1 MKAIRDEIKKL
12 VLEIFVLVDE
22 KVAIDNKIK
31 KLEYQKENFYNLTE
45 DMKYDLL
52 NKILRGSIFK
62 NFNGIYLTK
71 RPQYSTNAQH
81 FHFEGKM
88 FYIGWNGCIGANTR
102 NIRKYIQENGTFTDV
117 EDTVFE
123 NANVQEFT
131 KYVSKNYSIID
142 NKISRLKY
150 KIDTTDLYDNYF
162 LAIQFL
168 LCSTKYFPKE
178 IRYIIA
184 NKILFFASHASS
196 FFCFFIINNKKQ
208 IKN

>member
-1 MKAIRDEIKKL
+1 MEKIRDEIKKL
-12 VLEIFVLVDE
+12 DKEIFVLVDE
-22 KVAIDNKIK
+22 RVAIDNKIK
-31 KLEYQKENFYNLTE
+31 NLEIKKENFYNLTE

-71 RPQYSTNAQH
+71 QRYSTNAQH

-88 FYIGWNGCIGANTR
+88 FYIGWNGCIGANTLCA
-102 NIRKYIQENGTFTDV
+102 YIQENGTFTGV

-184 NKILFFASHASS
+184 NKILFF
-196 FFCFFIINNKKQ
+196 FD
-208 IKN
+208 